1 MDDGTKILPG
11 YRWIIVDR
19 ELLGGQPA
27 IRGTRLSVAHVL
39 ACLAEGM
46 SGTEIAIDYPGFPP
60 ESIPEVLRFASEELE
75 QRRSTDVAA

>member
-1 MDDGTKILPG
+1 MKTLPG
-11 YRWIIVDR
+11 YRWVIIDP

-46 SGTEIAIDYPGFPP
+46 TGTEIAIDYAGFPP

-75 QRRSTDVAA
+75 QRRGANVAA